1 MILVDTSVWIA
12 FFRGEPRSAAL
23 SRFLEEDAVL
33 VHPWVEG
40 ELMLGNLGPKRN
52 EILRDLARLPAAPLL
67 GCDETKRL
75 IEARKLRGT
84 GVGWVD
90 AQLLGSALAAEA
102 FLWTFDKKLA
112 RIATQPKRSDGD
124 A

>member
-12 FFRGEPRSAAL
+12 FFRGEPKSGSL

-40 ELMLGNLGPKRN
+40 ELMLGSLGAKRN
-52 EILRDLARLPAAPLL
+52 AILGDLARLPRAPVLRD
-67 GCDETKRL
+67 DETKSL
-75 IEARKLRGT
+75 IGARKLAGS
-84 GVGWVD
+84 GIGWVD
-90 AQLLGSALAAEA
+90 AQLIGSAIVAGAV
-102 FLWTFDKKLA
+102 LWTFDGKLA
-112 RIATQPKRSDGD
+112 RVASRFKTGFE